1 MNTTLWIVQGMLAA
15 VFLASGTMMLTQPH
29 AWLIEKLGTWVEH
42 TPAGLVKLL
51 GALEV
56 LAAIGLI
63 VPKAAGILPVLTPLA
78 ACGVVVVMIGAII
91 IHAREN
97 EYLEV
102 VLNVVLGA
110 GAVIV
115 TWGWFGS

>member
-1 MNTTLWIVQGMLAA
+1 MNTTLWIGQGVLAA
-15 VFLASGTMMLTQPH
+15 LFLVSGTMMLTRPRS
-29 AWLIEKLGTWVEH
+29 WLIEKLGTWIQR
-42 TPAGLVKLL
+42 TPFWLVKLL

-63 VPKAAGILPVLTPLA
+63 VPKAAGILPIFTPLA

-91 IHAREN
+91 IHTRQN

-102 VLNVVLGA
+102 ALNVALA
-110 GAVIV
+110 AVAV
-115 TWGWFGS
+115 FVVSGRFGS